1 MGRVL
6 ENCPKSCPCCG
17 EGNQSFG
24 HWIFKCDALA
34 SFRWNS
40 LNFIDDLY
48 VLFLRRLEYLII
60 FHPMTLFLILMIIS
74 IIIYTCSF
82 LVEL

>member
-1 MGRVL
+1 MGRVS
-6 ENCPKSCPCCG
+6 EDYPKNCPRCG
-17 EGNQSFG
+17 EDKQSFE

-48 VLFLRRLEYLII
+48 VLFLGKIRVFNPLSSNDS
-60 FHPMTLFLILMIIS
+60 IS
-74 IIIYTCSF
+74 NFEDYINHYI
-82 LVEL
+82 

>member
-1 MGRVL
+1 MGRVS

-40 LNFIDDLY
+40 LNFIDNLY
-48 VLFLRRLEYLII
+48 VLFLRKIR
-60 FHPMTLFLILMIIS
+60 
-74 IIIYTCSF
+74 
-82 LVEL
+82 V